1 MTQLIRFNPFRTSM
15 LPNGLFDQFVE
26 PRSDWFERF
35 FETDRRLDSELPARS
50 WSPAV
55 DVLEEKDRY
64 ELQAEL
70 PGMSEKDFE
79 VKVEDGMLSIHG
91 ERKFEKESK
100 NGGVR
105 RLERSYGSFTRSFG
119 LPDNIDRDHIEAH
132 YDKGVLKVVLPKSK
146 ESRSHNIQVK
156 TH

>member
-1 MTQLIRFNPFRTSM
+1 MTQLMLRNPFRSSLTPS
-15 LPNGLFDQFVE
+15 GFFDGFLE
-26 PRSDWFERF
+26 PRPEWFDRF
-35 FETDRRLDSELPARS
+35 FDARVDAELPARS

-55 DVLEEKDRY
+55 DVIEEQDHY

-132 YDKGVLKVVLPKSK
+132 YDKGVLKLVLPKSK
-146 ESRSHNIQVK
+146 ESRSHSIQVK